1 MEEIDYICSYKEQLV
16 DVNDLTS
23 LKSFIHSKNFLEF
36 TKNIILELSKTKNI
50 EIIDLFNLFEKC
62 GFLGLK
68 ESVQDRQKSVVGIE
82 RSIFTMFLKQVE
94 RQIIDLKLSKN
105 EIKSYED
112 IIEIQTVMKNID
124 VYFSYRGLVNF
135 SLEQYEKQKQDKE
148 IFLDTV
154 PIFKKYLNI
163 LKQI

>member
-1 MEEIDYICSYKEQLV
+1 MEKIDYICSYKEQLV

-36 TKNIILELSKTKNI
+36 TKDIIIKLSKTENI
-50 EIIDLFNLFEKC
+50 EKIDLFNLFEEC
-62 GFLGLK
+62 GLLGLR

-94 RQIIDLKLSKN
+94 KQIIDLKLSKN

-112 IIEIQTVMKNID
+112 IIEIQIVIKNID
-124 VYFSYRGLVNF
+124 TYFSYRGLVNF
-135 SLEQYEKQKQDKE
+135 SLEQHEKQKQDKE
-148 IFLDTV
+148 IFLKSL
-154 PIFKKYLNI
+154 PSFKEYLNE
-163 LKQI
+163 LM